1 MSRSARTTGGE
12 KMTETDRGSSP
23 APASVPDGSPF
34 VTPPVEGLP
43 FKRGSEEDRAID
55 RVLENYA
62 ARSDE
67 A

>member
-1 MSRSARTTGGE
+1 MAE
-12 KMTETDRGSSP
+12 ADRGSSSSP
-23 APASVPDGSPF
+23 APVPDASPF

-62 ARSDE
+62 ARSDK